1 MKVDAPR
8 PNVDFYTVVISVE
21 ETTEQIIAHHFQGRV
36 PADQDNEN
44 GWKDSTM
51 DSFIALICLITLF
64 DESVYTAIIL
74 YHQGRSDQYDK
85 YDMSFTTFAC
95 QVKNTK
101 LCSVSCKHILMP
113 RIAFFLVTRST
124 NASEFLAFNWRLY

>member
-51 DSFIALICLITLF
+51 DSFIALICLITVF
-64 DESVYTAIIL
+64 DESAYTAIIL
-74 YHQGRSDQYDK
+74 YHYI
-85 YDMSFTTFAC
+85 
-95 QVKNTK
+95 V
-101 LCSVSCKHILMP
+101 
-113 RIAFFLVTRST
+113 
-124 NASEFLAFNWRLY
+124 